1 MVTAVKNASL
11 DLRHIK
17 IFLTVV
23 EKAGVR
29 AAAAALGMSP
39 AAVSQAVAA
48 LEANL
53 AVTLFERDTRPLKLT
68 AAGRRLLEDGEALL
82 RSVQR
87 IRTRVVSE
95 EMTFQKLR
103 LGMGESVATTSSP
116 WLLNRLLK
124 RVAGLSVCTDS
135 YKPLVTKLRDD
146 QLDVILCAGVDDDDE
161 RWVREEAY
169 REELLLV
176 TSKDCPEIRSTAD
189 LQKAVRDRPVLTE
202 TDGSADQERVKRI
215 LGAMNASPVQEI
227 AVSSSYAFV
236 GLVAEAGGLGI
247 MPPTSLWCGRQF
259 LEAVRFQP
267 LPGGLRA
274 QRSMWVSG
282 SADRSLEQVELVRK
296 ELQSVI
302 RENMQPEMERTLSG
316 LSGFVYVSD

>member
-116 WLLNRLLK
+116 WL
-124 RVAGLSVCTDS
+124 
-135 YKPLVTKLRDD
+135 
-146 QLDVILCAGVDDDDE
+146 
-161 RWVREEAY
+161 
-169 REELLLV
+169 
-176 TSKDCPEIRSTAD
+176 
-189 LQKAVRDRPVLTE
+189 
-202 TDGSADQERVKRI
+202 
-215 LGAMNASPVQEI
+215 
-227 AVSSSYAFV
+227 
-236 GLVAEAGGLGI
+236 
-247 MPPTSLWCGRQF
+247 
-259 LEAVRFQP
+259 
-267 LPGGLRA
+267 
-274 QRSMWVSG
+274 
-282 SADRSLEQVELVRK
+282 
-296 ELQSVI
+296 
-302 RENMQPEMERTLSG
+302 
-316 LSGFVYVSD
+316 

>member
-227 AVSSSYAFV
+227 AVSSSYAFD
-236 GLVAEAGGLGI
+236 LTRLI
-247 MPPTSLWCGRQF
+247 MG
-259 LEAVRFQP
+259 
-267 LPGGLRA
+267 
-274 QRSMWVSG
+274 
-282 SADRSLEQVELVRK
+282 K
-296 ELQSVI
+296 NI
-302 RENMQPEMERTLSG
+302 
-316 LSGFVYVSD
+316 

>member
-11 DLRHIK
+11 DLRHIE

-135 YKPLVTKLRDD
+135 YKPLVT
-146 QLDVILCAGVDDDDE
+146 
-161 RWVREEAY
+161 
-169 REELLLV
+169 
-176 TSKDCPEIRSTAD
+176 
-189 LQKAVRDRPVLTE
+189 
-202 TDGSADQERVKRI
+202 
-215 LGAMNASPVQEI
+215 
-227 AVSSSYAFV
+227 
-236 GLVAEAGGLGI
+236 
-247 MPPTSLWCGRQF
+247 
-259 LEAVRFQP
+259 
-267 LPGGLRA
+267 
-274 QRSMWVSG
+274 
-282 SADRSLEQVELVRK
+282 
-296 ELQSVI
+296 
-302 RENMQPEMERTLSG
+302 
-316 LSGFVYVSD
+316 

>member
-1 MVTAVKNASL
+1 MKNASL

-29 AAAAALGMSP
+29 AAAASLAMSP

-53 AVTLFERDTRPLKLT
+53 EVTLFERDTRPLKLT
-68 AAGRRLLEDGEALL
+68 AAGRRLLEDGDALL

-87 IRTRVVSE
+87 VRTRVVSE
-95 EMTFQKLR
+95 EVAYQKLR
-103 LGMGESVATTSSP
+103 LGLGESVAATSSP

-135 YKPLVTKLRDD
+135 YKPLVAKLRDD
-146 QLDVILCAGVDDDDE
+146 QLDVILCAGVNDDSE

-169 REELLLV
+169 REELVLV
-176 TSKDCPEIRSTAD
+176 MPRSRPAIRTAAD
-189 LQKAVRDRPVLTE
+189 LQKAVRDCPVLTE
-202 TDGSADQERVKRI
+202 TDGSADQERVKRL
-215 LGAMNASPVQEI
+215 LGAMNAAPVQEI

-236 GLVAEAGGLGI
+236 GLVAEAGGVGI

-259 LEAVRFQP
+259 LEAVQFLP

-274 QRSMWVSG
+274 QRSMWVTG
-282 SADRSLEQVELVRK
+282 SADRSLEQVELVRQ
-296 ELQSVI
+296 ELQGVM
-302 RENMQPEMERTLSG
+302 RENMIPEMERALPG
-316 LSGFVYVSD
+316 LSQYVCLSD